1 MLHAVILAGGSGTR
15 LWPLS
20 RGHYPKQFLQ
30 FLGAHTLLQQTVLR
44 SGEVIAAERVWV
56 VTGQEQEFIVRS
68 QLSSLPGFAGNSAH
82 ILVEPS
88 GRNTAAA
95 VGLAAVHIQ
104 RQDPHAV
111 MVVLPADHWIER
123 QSAFVTLIRGAA
135 GLACRGF
142 LVTLGIVPDRPETG
156 YGYIR
161 RGTAL
166 RTAATADPNSID
178 PINPTNSANPTTPI
192 TPTDPTN
199 SVESYHVE
207 QFVEKPDEGT
217 AQRYLASGEYYWNGG
232 IFLWQAATILTEIA
246 AYMPAL
252 SQGLAEIA
260 RGLDGEGAGDTTAA
274 VYAGLAPL
282 SIDHGVLEKSSRL
295 VVVPADIGWSDL
307 GDWTAIYRLLP
318 RDAHGNAL
326 SPHVLARESEDSL
339 IYGNTGRTIAAIG
352 VKNIVVIDTEDA
364 LLICPHDRVQEVK
377 GVVQQ
382 LQAQGVAA
390 VHVSRTVQRPW
401 GTYTVLEE
409 GVGFKVKRVV
419 VRPGAALSLQLHHS
433 RNEHWVVVTGVAQVI
448 NGELECR
455 LDVGQSTY
463 VPHGTVHRLSNPG
476 TEVLEIIE
484 VQTGS
489 YLGEDDIVRFD
500 DLYQR
505 GSPEAVAGRV
515 GPPTP
520 SPR

>member
-20 RGHYPKQFLQ
+20 REHYPKQFLQ

-44 SGEVIAAERVWV
+44 LGEGIPAERVWV

-68 QLSSLPGFAGNSAH
+68 QLSSLSGFAGNSAH
-82 ILVEPS
+82 ILVEPL

-95 VGLAAVHIQ
+95 VGLAAVHLQ

-123 QSAFVTLIRGAA
+123 QNAFVTLIQGAA
-135 GLACRGF
+135 GLACQGF
-142 LVTLGIVPDRPETG
+142 LVTLGIIPDRPETG

-161 RGTAL
+161 RGTEL
-166 RTAATADPNSID
+166 RAVATADPP
-178 PINPTNSANPTTPI
+178 PINPTNSTNSAN
-192 TPTDPTN
+192 PTDPT
-199 SVESYHVE
+199 SPVESYHVE
-207 QFVEKPDEGT
+207 QFVEKPDECT
-217 AQRYLASGEYYWNGG
+217 AQRYLASGGYYWNGG
-232 IFLWQAATILTEIA
+232 IFLWQAATILKEIA
-246 AYMPAL
+246 AYVPAL

-260 RGLDGEGAGDTTAA
+260 RCLDGESAGETTAA
-274 VYAGLAPL
+274 VYARLAPL

-326 SPHVLARESEDSL
+326 SPHVLAWESEDSL

-352 VKNIVVIDTEDA
+352 VKNTVVIDTEDA

-390 VHVSRTVQRPW
+390 VQVSRTVQRPW

-455 LDVGQSTY
+455 LEVGQSTY

-489 YLGEDDIVRFD
+489 YLGEDDIVRFN

-505 GSPEAVAGRV
+505 GSRAAAAGRV
-515 GPPTP
+515 GPQTP